1 MSKETHIHRCQFE
14 QMHYLAKQLIK
25 GQIPEVLMA
34 EVLNPEGSCQEVCIM
49 QAVLNFFLKAHVN
62 KNDLTVIY
70 SALQQLC
77 TAN

>member
-1 MSKETHIHRCQFE
+1 MYIVAN
-14 QMHYLAKQLIK
+14 LKQNTLFGK
-25 GQIPEVLMA
+25 GSDRRTDSGSADGP
-34 EVLNPEGSCQEVCIM
+34 LNPEGSCQEVCIM
-49 QAVLNFFLKAHVN
+49 QAVLKKFLKAHVN

>member
-1 MSKETHIHRCQFE
+1 MPIWTNALFGKAIDQGADSGS
-14 QMHYLAKQLIK
+14 AD
-25 GQIPEVLMA
+25 GP
-34 EVLNPEGSCQEVCIM
+34 LNPDGSCQEVCIM
-49 QAVLNFFLKAHVN
+49 QAVLKFFLKAHVN